1 MKLAFIP
8 LDKLTIS
15 PANMRSGK
23 KPPDI
28 SNILPSVRKRGVLQT
43 LLVRPNCAPDSYE
56 IVAGKRRF
64 FAAQAVANE
73 NGSAEPL
80 PCAIIEAGDD
90 AAALEASLNENVER
104 LDADEVTRWETFTR
118 LVKEGRSVDEIA
130 TTFGLP
136 ELAVKRTL
144 ALGDLLPR
152 IRQLYRAE
160 EIDATSIRHLTLA
173 TKAQQKAWLALYD
186 DPKASIPHGY
196 QLKAWLFGG
205 AEISTSVALFDL
217 ESYQGRIVAD
227 LFDADG
233 YFGDAEEFF
242 TAQLAEVEKRKAAYI
257 EDGWSDVIV
266 LPVGQHF
273 VTYDHV
279 ATSKRKGGRVYISI
293 WKNGDVDF
301 HEGYLTKKEAK
312 RLDKGENPNAAP
324 KAIRP
329 EITSAMTTYVDL
341 HRHAAVRNELAGHP
355 HVALRVMVAHAICGS
370 PLWKVEVQEQRNR
383 NEAITQSIANSVA
396 ESRFAERR
404 SAILGVLGHGED
416 EATVTLSHDPRTGIV
431 GVFVRL
437 LELPDPVV
445 LEVLAL
451 VMAETLASGTKL
463 IESIGVHLGVDMA
476 DYWVAD
482 DAFYSLIRDR
492 EVLTAILSEVG
503 GATAAQAN
511 ANEKVKTIKGV
522 ISDYLTGENDRVKVA
537 SWIPRWMAF
546 PPSAYTERGGV
557 ATVSYANRAKWLAEP
572 DPADDEPPFDPEP
585 QSNAGAVEPEPE
597 DGDAVQTEEADD
609 DGRLA
614 A

>member
-15 PANMRSGK
+15 PANMRQGK

-64 FAAQAVANE
+64 YAAQAVANE

-90 AAALEASLNENVER
+90 AAALEASLIENVAR

-118 LVKEGRSVDEIA
+118 LVKEGRSIDDIA

-160 EIDATSIRHLTLA
+160 EIDATSVRHLTLA

-186 DPKASIPHGY
+186 DEEAYTPHGY

-205 AEISTSVALFDL
+205 ASISTSVALFDL
-217 ESYQGRIVAD
+217 ADYKGRIVAD
-227 LFDADG
+227 LFDEGG
-233 YFGDAEEFF
+233 YFGDADEFL
-242 TAQLAEVEKRKAAYI
+242 TAQMAEIEKRKAAYI

-266 LPVGQHF
+266 LPVSHYF
-273 VTYDHV
+273 STYDHR
-279 ATSKRKGGRVYISI
+279 ATPKRKGGRVYVSI
-293 WKNGDVDF
+293 HSNGEVSF
-301 HEGYLTKKEAK
+301 HEGYLTDKEAK
-312 RLDKGENPNAAP
+312 RLDKGESPNAAS
-324 KAIRP
+324 KVSRP
-329 EITSAMTTYVDL
+329 EITSAMTDYVDL

-355 HVALRVMVAHAICGS
+355 HIALRVMVAHAICRS
-370 PLWKVEVQEQRNR
+370 PLLKVEVQSQRNR
-383 NEAITQSIANSVA
+383 NEAVAESVANSVA
-396 ESRFAERR
+396 EARFAERR
-404 SAILGVLGHGED
+404 SAILAVLGFDED
-416 EATVTLSHDPRTGIV
+416 EAEVTLGHEPANGITGL
-431 GVFVRL
+431 FARL
-437 LELPDPVV
+437 LDLPDPVV

-451 VMAETLASGTKL
+451 VMAETLASGTDL
-463 IESIGVHLGVDMA
+463 IETLGVELRVDMA

-482 DAFYSLIRDR
+482 DAFYALLRDR
-492 EVLTAILSEVG
+492 EVSTAILSEVG
-503 GATAAQAN
+503 GATVAQAN
-511 ANEKVKTIKGV
+511 ANEKVKTIKSV
-522 ISDYLTGENDRVKVA
+522 INDHLTGEGGRAKREN
-537 SWIPRWMAF
+537 WIPRWMAF
-546 PPSAYTERGGV
+546 PPTAYTQRGGV
-557 ATVSYANRAKWLAEP
+557 ATVAHATRAKWLAE
-572 DPADDEPPFDPEP
+572 AEEPPFDPNP
-585 QSNAGAVEPEPE
+585 AQAAAAALLEPE
-597 DGDAVQTEEADD
+597 DGDAVKPDEDVEEE
-609 DGRLA
+609 RLA